1 MNYNVILEVDQEH
14 FTVLVHLKH
23 IFVLMVRMFIRLKET
38 YLDGCWLITPASFPP
53 AWLQNPLLFPHH
65 PHHKSHHIDH
75 GVDHH
80 HCQWNCYPCLQVAL
94 RTTATAAFYTLLHHN
109 VDPDLKF
116 FISRVLAH
124 RWLNEVW
131 DIECTQISVTFTHDW
146 PVSGCDII
154 GVSNG
159 SVDVANHQHC
169 TCHDGMADQV
179 IDGWVM
185 VWLTCMTR
193 SSYGVLQFNLM
204 RVEIR
209 ELRPK
214 VVTKDDEVLVHYWS
228 RTNVTMVIF

>member
-1 MNYNVILEVDQEH
+1 MGLIIITVSGIVILVFRWPWGQ
-14 FTVLVHLKH
+14 LL
-23 IFVLMVRMFIRLKET
+23 L
-38 YLDGCWLITPASFPP
+38 
-53 AWLQNPLLFPHH
+53 LLF
-65 PHHKSHHIDH
+65 
-75 GVDHH
+75 
-80 HCQWNCYPCLQVAL
+80 
-94 RTTATAAFYTLLHHN
+94 TLYCISNPHN

-116 FISRVLAH
+116 YIFRVLAH

-214 VVTKDDEVLVHYWS
+214 VVTKDNEVLVHYWS